1 MADGYLRVKN
11 LEKYQHYKDRCP
23 PWIKLHRDILRDY
36 KFSCLQDAS
45 KLHLIMIWVLASQT
59 DNRVPHD
66 AQWIQQQ
73 IGAKSRVDL
82 KSLINSGFLI
92 VEQGASKALSG
103 CEHVAIAE
111 TETETET
118 ETEPPIVPHGDDTP
132 SYRIFRCW
140 NSHAALIHHQN
151 LNPRFRKPINA
162 RLKDGYSESDLCR
175 VIGEYARLC
184 QSGQAPGHNKWTL
197 AELMSRGQGDWI
209 DKILNGN
216 GAITGARPN
225 TSKSQTAMEET
236 QKNMEVFLGN
246 QPPKARALI

>member
-36 KFSCLQDAS
+36 EFSCLQDAS

-92 VEQGASKALSG
+92 VEQGASKALAG

-118 ETEPPIVPHGDDTP
+118 ETEPPIVPHGDRTGFEDFWTSYPKGRKVGKQAAIRAWKKIKP
-132 SYRIFRCW
+132 SQSLTDRIVK
-140 NSHAALIHHQN
+140 AIT
-151 LNPRFRKPINA
+151 
-162 RLKDGYSESDLCR
+162 E
-175 VIGEYARLC
+175 
-184 QSGQAPGHNKWTL
+184 QASNGHFKG
-197 AELMSRGQGDWI
+197 SRGDDFIPLPATWLNQGRWEDEI
-209 DKILNGN
+209 RHTEEDQHLDLVKELEDERDRRAGKI
-216 GAITGARPN
+216 R
-225 TSKSQTAMEET
+225 
-236 QKNMEVFLGN
+236 
-246 QPPKARALI
+246 